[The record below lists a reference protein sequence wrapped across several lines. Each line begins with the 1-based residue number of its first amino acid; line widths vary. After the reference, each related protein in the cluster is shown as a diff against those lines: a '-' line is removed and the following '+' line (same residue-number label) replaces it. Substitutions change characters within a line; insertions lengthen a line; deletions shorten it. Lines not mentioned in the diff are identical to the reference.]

1 MPRRRNT
8 NVKPMHMDIVVEYSA
23 IKATGEVEKR
33 HMSFSRLLTDMEAE
47 AAIMAASPMDVI
59 AISLIRMYE
68 EAEVE
73 FIDPT

>member
-8 NVKPMHMDIVVEYSA
+8 NVKPMLMNIVVEYNA

-33 HMSFSRLLTDMEAE
+33 HMSFSRLLTDIEAE
-47 AAIMAASPMDVI
+47 ATIMAASPMEVI

>member
-1 MPRRRNT
+1 
-8 NVKPMHMDIVVEYSA
+8 MHMDIVVEYNA
-23 IKATGEVEKR
+23 IKATGEIEKR

-47 AAIMAASPMDVI
+47 AAIMAASPMEVI
-59 AISLIRMYE
+59 AISLTRMYE

>member
-1 MPRRRNT
+1 MPRRQNT
-8 NVKPMHMDIVVEYSA
+8 NVKTMHMNIVVEYNA

-47 AAIMAASPMDVI
+47 AAIMAASPMEVI